1 MSVLVRA
8 FKKSDLKEID
18 PIESLASEDMTD
30 EFAQAIEDSSLA
42 VTGVRDGKVV
52 GCGGVHP
59 INEFQG
65 EIWLRLDKDC
75 LNHKIDTL
83 RWIKCGMKIIEETY
97 GFKQLNATVQACF
110 DKSCKM
116 IERMGFTVTEE
127 IFDNDKKWLIYSK
140 RVQE

>member
-18 PIESLASEDMTD
+18 SIESLEAEDMSD

-42 VTGVRDGKVV
+42 VTGVRNGRIA

-59 INEFQG
+59 INNEQG
-65 EIWLRLDKDC
+65 EMWLRLDRDC

-83 RWIKCGMKIIEETY
+83 RWLKCGMKIIEETY
-97 GFKQLNATVQACF
+97 PFKQLNATVECCF
-110 DKSCKM
+110 GEGIRM
-116 IERMGFTVTEE
+116 IEWLGFNLTEE
-127 IFDNDKKWLIYSK
+127 KVEGKWLIYSK
-140 RVQE
+140 RIT